1 MGDSYMY
8 DTETTDGFIQI
19 KKQVDK
25 TTDTPLLSVAL
36 STC

>member
-1 MGDSYMY
+1 MGDSYMD
-8 DTETTDGFIQI
+8 DTETTNGFIQI